1 VSPELLGF
9 VLLAVFF
16 AAIFIGFPVAFTL
29 IVLSL
34 AFGYFALGDIVSFLT
49 VFQTLGLMKE
59 EVLAAFAAHKHEVT
73 AGYMAAPR
81 QGV

>member
-9 VLLAVFF
+9 ALLAVFF

-34 AFGYFALGDIVSFLT
+34 AKACLRS
-49 VFQTLGLMKE
+49 
-59 EVLAAFAAHKHEVT
+59 
-73 AGYMAAPR
+73 
-81 QGV
+81 